1 MEQMYTF
8 NREKYKA
15 VLKKKGLNQD
25 MVAVALGRS
34 HSYESH
40 LIISQSFVDDLK
52 KYYGISMEDIDAVP
66 VCKEKQEDDEKPESK
81 RRA

>member
-1 MEQMYTF
+1 
-8 NREKYKA
+8 
-15 VLKKKGLNQD
+15 

-66 VCKEKQEDDEKPESK
+66 VCNEKPESNDPGIDYDQLYRCIYGAVYQAVK
-81 RRA
+81 KALSE